1 MLPRLV
7 AGRKEGR
14 QTALFATKTLKYN
27 KDRAQHSSKR
37 ELESSL
43 GTKVQDLPTGIT
55 EGKKQS
61 IWCIQEIIICAKGR
75 KR

>member
-27 KDRAQHSSKR
+27 NDRAQHSSTR
-37 ELESSL
+37 ESESSL
-43 GTKVQDLPTGIT
+43 GTKVQDFPTGIT
-55 EGKKQS
+55 EGKSKVYG
-61 IWCIQEIIICAKGR
+61 IYR
-75 KR
+75 R